1 VTFPAVVLVLRR
13 RFTGSLRMRKLL
25 LAALALVAC
34 TSPTTQAITVSAP
47 SNWAQLAS
55 PFTVTA
61 STTTCAGVPAVSMGY
76 SIDSGTAVIE
86 PTSFSAKV
94 SAAPGAHV
102 LHVKCWG
109 KNTHDEVLLNI
120 AVATAPVSDIT
131 VATPSNGATLSSP
144 FMLTA
149 STKTCA
155 SRPAVSMGYSI
166 DSATAVIEP
175 TSFTASVSAPLGAH
189 VLHVKC
195 WGQGVGDQVLLNV
208 NVVQPTASAPSFS
221 LPAGSYTSSQLVSIS
236 SPTAGAKIYY
246 TVDGSAPTS
255 ASLLYTGP
263 IAVSKTMVLSA
274 ISAAAGYASSGVAQA
289 SYTISIPKGPQIPSY
304 ANVQQQID
312 LLPGWRIKHDP
323 ATPGTATGSMTLVSD
338 PTLTGQTEKYYTA
351 YTNSGGIL
359 YSNTYGND
367 TDSTN
372 FVYDIN
378 VWLTADSVL
387 SNLEMDGNQVTRN
400 GHTIIYGF
408 QCSGYSNV
416 WEYTENSGTV
426 DQTKAHWLKST
437 APCNPAKWTRNTWHH
452 IQISVS
458 RDDSGNVTYHSV
470 WFDGQ
475 EQPINQTVMSEFSL
489 GWALGALVANF
500 QVDGLGTSGSA
511 TIYVDNLKM
520 SRW

>member
-1 VTFPAVVLVLRR
+1 
-13 RFTGSLRMRKLL
+13 MRKLL
-25 LAALALVAC
+25 FAALALVAC
-34 TSPTTQAITVSAP
+34 TAPIANAITVSTP
-47 SNWAQLAS
+47 SNGAQLTS

-61 STTTCAGVPAVSMGY
+61 STTTCAGLPAVSMGY

-86 PTSFSAKV
+86 PTSFTAKV
-94 SAAPGAHV
+94 TAAPGPHV

-109 KNTHDEVLLNI
+109 QKVNDQVLLNI
-120 AVATAPVSDIT
+120 TVLAAPVSDIS
-131 VATPSNGATLSSP
+131 VATPSSGATVTSP
-144 FMLTA
+144 FTLTA

-155 SRPAVSMGYSI
+155 SKPAVSMGYSI
-166 DSATAVIEP
+166 DSGTAVIEP
-175 TSFTASVSAPLGAH
+175 TAFSASVSASAGAH

-195 WGQGVGDQVLLNV
+195 WGQGVADQKLLSI
-208 NVVQPTASAPSFS
+208 NVVQPTA
-221 LPAGSYTSSQLVSIS
+221 
-236 SPTAGAKIYY
+236 
-246 TVDGSAPTS
+246 
-255 ASLLYTGP
+255 
-263 IAVSKTMVLSA
+263 
-274 ISAAAGYASSGVAQA
+274 
-289 SYTISIPKGPQIPSY
+289 PKGPQIPSY
-304 ANVQQQID
+304 AIIQQQID

-338 PTLTGQTEKYYTA
+338 PTLTGQTEKYVTTF
-351 YTNSGGIL
+351 TNAGGIL
-359 YSNTYGND
+359 YSNTYGHD

-372 FVYDIN
+372 FVYDVH

-400 GHTIIYGF
+400 GNTIIYGF
-408 QCSGYSNV
+408 QCSGYSGV
-416 WEYTENSGTV
+416 WEYTENAGTLE
-426 DQTKAHWLKST
+426 QTKAHWLKST

-470 WFDGQ
+470 WFDGV
-475 EQPINQTVMSEFSL
+475 EQPINKTVMSEFSL

>member
-1 VTFPAVVLVLRR
+1 
-13 RFTGSLRMRKLL
+13 MRKLL
-25 LAALALVAC
+25 FAALALVGC
-34 TSPTTQAITVSAP
+34 ISPATQAITVSTP
-47 SNWAQLAS
+47 SNGAQLTS

-61 STTTCAGVPAVSMGY
+61 STTTCAGVTAASMGY

-94 SAAPGAHV
+94 SAAPGTHV

-109 KNTHDEVLLNI
+109 QNTHAEVLMNI
-120 AVATAPVSDIT
+120 AVQAALVSDIT
-131 VATPSNGATLSSP
+131 VATPANSATVTSP
-144 FMLTA
+144 FTLTV

-175 TSFTASVSAPLGAH
+175 SSFTASVTAPLGPH

-195 WGQGVGDQVLLNV
+195 WGQGVGDEKLLNI
-208 NVVQPTASAPSFS
+208 NVVPPTTTSPLFS
-221 LPAGSYTSSQLVSIS
+221 LPSGSYTSSQLVSIS
-236 SPTAGAKIYY
+236 SATAGAKIYY

-274 ISAAAGYASSGVAQA
+274 WAAASGCTTSGVAQA
-289 SYTISIPKGPQIPSY
+289 SYTISIAKGPQIPSY
-304 ANVQQQID
+304 AKVQEQID
-312 LLPGWRIKHDP
+312 LLPNWRIKHDS

-372 FVYDIN
+372 FVYDVS
-378 VWLTADSVL
+378 VWLTPDSVL

-426 DQTKAHWLKST
+426 DQTKAHWLKSA

-475 EQPINQTVMSEFSL
+475 EQPINKTVKSEFGL

-500 QVDGLGTSGSA
+500 QVDGLGTSGAA

>member
-1 VTFPAVVLVLRR
+1 MKR
-13 RFTGSLRMRKLL
+13 LL
-25 LAALALVAC
+25 IAALAVVGCSA
-34 TSPTTQAITVSAP
+34 PATQAITVSTP
-47 SNWAQLAS
+47 SNGAQLTS

-61 STTTCAGVPAVSMGY
+61 STTTCGGVPAVSMGY

-94 SAAPGAHV
+94 SATPGAHL

-109 KNTHDEVLLNI
+109 QKVHDEVVLNI
-120 AVATAPVSDIT
+120 TVLAAPVSDIT
-131 VATPSNGATLSSP
+131 VATPANGATVTSP
-144 FMLTA
+144 FTLTA
-149 STKTCA
+149 GVKTCA
-155 SRPAVSMGYSI
+155 SKAAVSMGYSI
-166 DSATAVIEP
+166 DSAKAVIEP
-175 TSFTASVSAPLGAH
+175 TSFTASVSASSGAH

-195 WGQGVGDQVLLNV
+195 WGQGVGDEVLRSI
-208 NVVQPTASAPSFS
+208 NVVQSTVAAPSFS
-221 LPAGSYTSSQLVSIS
+221 LPSGSYTSSQVVSIS
-236 SPTAGAKIYY
+236 SSTAGAKIYY
-246 TVDGSAPTS
+246 TVDGTVPTES
-255 ASLLYTGP
+255 SLLYTGP

-274 ISAAAGYASSGVAQA
+274 MAAASGCTQSGVVSA
-289 SYTISIPKGPQIPSY
+289 SYTISTAKGSQIPLY
-304 ANVQQQID
+304 AIVQQQID
-312 LLPGWRIKHDP
+312 LLPNWRVKHDP

-338 PTLTGQTEKYYTA
+338 PTLTGQTEKYTTTF
-351 YTNSGGIL
+351 TNAGGIL
-359 YSNTYGND
+359 YSNTYGHD
-367 TDSTN
+367 TDSKN
-372 FVYDIN
+372 FVYDVY

-387 SNLEMDGNQVTRN
+387 SNLELDGNQVIRN

-426 DQTKAHWLKST
+426 DQTHAHWLKST

-470 WFDGQ
+470 WFDGV
-475 EQPINQTVMSEFSL
+475 ETPINKTAMSEFSL
-489 GWALGALVANF
+489 GWALGALVVNF
-500 QVDGLGTSGSA
+500 QVDGLGTSGSS

>member
-1 VTFPAVVLVLRR
+1 
-13 RFTGSLRMRKLL
+13 MRKLL
-25 LAALALVAC
+25 FAALTLAACSAPAI
-34 TSPTTQAITVSAP
+34 QAITVSTP
-47 SNWAQLAS
+47 SNGAQLTS

-86 PTSFSAKV
+86 PISFSARV
-94 SAAPGAHV
+94 YASAGSHV

-109 KNTHDEVLLNI
+109 KNTHDEKLLNI
-120 AVATAPVSDIT
+120 TILAAPVSDIT
-131 VATPSNGATLSSP
+131 VSTPSNGATVSP
-144 FMLTA
+144 TFTLTA
-149 STKTCA
+149 STRTCA
-155 SRPAVSMGYSI
+155 SKPAVSMGYSI
-166 DSATAVIEP
+166 DSGTAVIEP
-175 TSFTASVSAPLGAH
+175 TSFTASVSAPAGAH

-195 WGQGVGDQVLLNV
+195 WGQGVGDQKLLNI
-208 NVVQPTASAPSFS
+208 NVVQP
-221 LPAGSYTSSQLVSIS
+221 
-236 SPTAGAKIYY
+236 
-246 TVDGSAPTS
+246 
-255 ASLLYTGP
+255 
-263 IAVSKTMVLSA
+263 
-274 ISAAAGYASSGVAQA
+274 
-289 SYTISIPKGPQIPSY
+289 PKGPQIPSY
-304 ANVQQQID
+304 AHVQQQID

-338 PTLTGQTEKYYTA
+338 PTLTGQTEKYLTTF
-351 YTNSGGIL
+351 TNAGGIL

-367 TDSTN
+367 TDSTH
-372 FVYDIN
+372 FVYDVH

-387 SNLEMDGNQVTRN
+387 SNLEMDGNQVMRN

-408 QCSGYSNV
+408 QCSGYAGV

-470 WFDGQ
+470 WFDGV
-475 EQPINQTVMSEFSL
+475 EQPINKTVMSEFSL

-500 QVDGLGTSGSA
+500 QVDGIGTSGSA